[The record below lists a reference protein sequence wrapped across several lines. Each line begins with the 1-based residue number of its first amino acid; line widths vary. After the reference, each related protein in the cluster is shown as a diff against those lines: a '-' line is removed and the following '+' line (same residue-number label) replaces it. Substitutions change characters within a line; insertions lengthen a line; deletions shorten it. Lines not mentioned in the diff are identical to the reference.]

1 VLFVLFF
8 GVSLYYHS
16 ISDFFIYRLVR
27 GIICFT
33 FLGVIL
39 AYHRKKTESSLLLF
53 LILYGISSFAT
64 MWYENNTLATLALA
78 LNFLSFV
85 ILIVVLLPKVDLKK
99 MNAFLLFIFIITVII
114 NGYLAY
120 QLVQLIDDQILSRP
134 NYLFILLSAMS
145 TVIVAFMSLLYN
157 HIFNTK
163 ATLVFTVFIFIML
176 FADVFRAVG
185 YYDIA
190 YGNFSVYIARGLLLL
205 GLSILVHY
213 TFMSKNKKE
222 RLNTPFLKSTK
233 ETSKDIKN

>member
-1 VLFVLFF
+1 
-8 GVSLYYHS
+8 
-16 ISDFFIYRLVR
+16 
-27 GIICFT
+27 
-33 FLGVIL
+33 
-39 AYHRKKTESSLLLF
+39 
-53 LILYGISSFAT
+53 